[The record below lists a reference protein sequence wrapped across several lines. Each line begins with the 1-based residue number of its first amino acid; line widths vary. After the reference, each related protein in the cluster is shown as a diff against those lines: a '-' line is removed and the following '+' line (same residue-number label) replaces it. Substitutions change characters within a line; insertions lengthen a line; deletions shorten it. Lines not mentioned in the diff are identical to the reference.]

1 MNDANASTRSI
12 YISDELWERLG
23 PLAERITGGSRS
35 QLIENIIT
43 AQIGKI
49 EACLDQA
56 EETGLLICRTCMTS

>member
-12 YISDELWERLG
+12 YISDDLWERLG

-43 AQIGKI
+43 AQISKI
-49 EACLDQA
+49 ETCLEQA
-56 EETGLLICRTCMTS
+56 EEAGVLLCRTCMTS